1 LVEEERLLMDIDR
14 SNYSYTFEEY
24 ESDVKS
30 LRITLSEIKNI
41 HLIAVHRGSI
51 PIVVHLSN
59 LLNCEMSIIKFDTSN
74 VTSSNKEE
82 LTDLI
87 DEIDDEWVKSHAE
100 YTFGQVL
107 DELTSISNKLNK
119 GMYSKRETYKPSPTN
134 VPQFLSNDF
143 KETDNLVLIE
153 DIYDT
158 GKTIGLIQQL
168 MKDEYSN
175 HSVSYYSLFGNKND
189 VGVVYLREKNN
200 KWVSFPWER

>member
-30 LRITLSEIKNI
+30 LRNTLSEIKNI
-41 HLIAVHRGSI
+41 HLVAVYRGSI
-51 PIVVHLSN
+51 PVVVHLSN
-59 LLNCEMSIIKFDTSN
+59 LLNCEMSIIKLEISNGDT
-74 VTSSNKEE
+74 TNKEK
-82 LTDLI
+82 LKK
-87 DEIDDEWVKSHAE
+87 EIDINEGA
-100 YTFGQVL
+100 L
-107 DELTSISNKLNK
+107 DELLSISKKLDV
-119 GMYSKRETYKPSPTN
+119 GMYSKRTSYKPNSTI
-134 VPQFLSNDF
+134 VPKFLSNNF
-143 KETDNLVLIE
+143 KETDNLIVID

-189 VGVVYLREKNN
+189 VGVVYLREKNK
-200 KWVSFPWER
+200 KWISFPWER